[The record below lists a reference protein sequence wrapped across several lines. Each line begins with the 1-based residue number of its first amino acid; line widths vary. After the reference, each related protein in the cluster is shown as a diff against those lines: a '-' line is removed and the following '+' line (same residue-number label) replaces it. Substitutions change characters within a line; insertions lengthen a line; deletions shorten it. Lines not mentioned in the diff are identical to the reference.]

1 MNRVLVVEDDS
12 EIREIVVTKLEL
24 NGIEVLQAEDGQAG
38 LDLATSAVPDLVI
51 LDLSMPRM
59 NGIDVCRAIRANAET
74 ANTPIIM
81 LTARGQEA
89 DIERGFEVGA
99 SDYMVKPV
107 SPRELMVR
115 VNRLLP
121 HSP

>member
-1 MNRVLVVEDDS
+1 MNRVLVVEDDP
-12 EIREIVVTKLEL
+12 EIREIVATKLEL
-24 NGIEVLQAEDGQAG
+24 NGVEVLQAENGVDGLEVA
-38 LDLATSAVPDLVI
+38 LRELPDLVI

-59 NGIDVCRAIRANAET
+59 NGIDLSRAIRADTKT
-74 ANTPIIM
+74 ASTPIIM

-89 DIERGFEVGA
+89 DIERGFEAGA

-115 VNRLLP
+115 VNRLLAA
-121 HSP
+121 SP